1 MEYKY
6 IDIHTHHTEVSP
18 DCIRIL
24 NYCPG
29 YDREHPEGSKQY
41 FSVGVHPW
49 YIESVKKMPGMELFS
64 LRNVL
69 AIGETGL
76 DKLRGPAMD
85 VQERWFVMH
94 IMRSEQLSK
103 PLILHNVKSTQK
115 ILEHYKRNKPLQP
128 WIMHG
133 FQGNSNAIKQFER
146 LPVYFSFGIR
156 ALISSKTIDFFRR
169 VDPSKIF
176 AETDENS
183 AAIELVYLSLAKI
196 RETSV
201 MELKKQ
207 VYKNFAVVFK
217 TLH

>member
-1 MEYKY
+1 
-6 IDIHTHHTEVSP
+6 
-18 DCIRIL
+18 
-24 NYCPG
+24 
-29 YDREHPEGSKQY
+29 
-41 FSVGVHPW
+41 
-49 YIESVKKMPGMELFS
+49 
-64 LRNVL
+64 
-69 AIGETGL
+69 
-76 DKLRGPAMD
+76 
-85 VQERWFVMH
+85 
-94 IMRSEQLSK
+94 
-103 PLILHNVKSTQK
+103 
-115 ILEHYKRNKPLQP
+115 
-128 WIMHG
+128 MHG